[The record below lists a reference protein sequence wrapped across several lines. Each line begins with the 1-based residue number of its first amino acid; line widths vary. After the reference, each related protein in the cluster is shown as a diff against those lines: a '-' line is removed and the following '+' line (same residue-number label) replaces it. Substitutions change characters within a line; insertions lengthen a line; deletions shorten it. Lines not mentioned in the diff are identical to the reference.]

1 MYTKKPRC
9 CAVFSLRDALPEEE
23 RGTPP
28 LMFVVGD
35 GVPDVPPARSAAIP
49 SQ

>member
-9 CAVFSLRDALPEEE
+9 CAVFSLRGALPEEE

-35 GVPDVPPARSAAIP
+35 GVPDVPPARSAVIP